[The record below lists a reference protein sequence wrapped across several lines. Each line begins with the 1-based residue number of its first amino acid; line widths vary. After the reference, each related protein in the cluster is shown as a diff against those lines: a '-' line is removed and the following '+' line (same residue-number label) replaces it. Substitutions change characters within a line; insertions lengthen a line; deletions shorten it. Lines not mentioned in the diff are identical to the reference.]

1 MGVCSSKPATKDAPA
16 QQVHT
21 QAPVSPA
28 PAQAPSSP
36 RRATMEQK
44 EAVAGATEQ
53 AKDAVQ
59 QAGEQVQTRV
69 KELERMQQEIERLKE
84 APVLVSE
91 AAHNQ
96 LRIQQLEREVL
107 QVQQEINVTLEIA
120 EQEIK
125 EAVLSAQA
133 SFQQDDGTGYAGQ
146 TSQVPVQIASPQL
159 QANGPTGGYTS
170 APMLQD
176 TANVNGTAG
185 STGAYS
191 HNPHAAMADE
201 TISLDS
207 PSHSIGASRAAL
219 AGSSFADSEISA
231 EHRAASFHETDLLDS
246 PQAYGTANTGFASSS
261 QAPAPATN
269 AASRTTGDGMS
280 GTHPTNTHGISS
292 TQPITGN
299 SISGVQLSS
308 KPILGGEG
316 TFTVQP
322 VNQPW
327 QYATAT
333 AASDSPQR
341 EAQNRQAVDSTSIDV
356 GRSTIGT
363 QALETGRAGMLA
375 HPELQAERSL
385 RSTYSTG
392 RDSPALPSDSPSHSS
407 GQGQSY
413 HQSGSEA
420 PSQSRHSGQAP
431 DDGQAEDLVSD
442 VQSRAQEAS
451 QSAVI
456 AGQEQQQKLQHL
468 IDSGL
473 GPMQG
478 PMQGGASAPP
488 AWMNKVH
495 DQLYRNVHRHTM
507 QPLHTRNLLPHG
519 AQPPQHQSLTQPLG
533 IMPPQAQALGQMAP
547 QLPWGSPQ

>member
-1 MGVCSSKPATKDAPA
+1 M
-16 QQVHT
+16 
-21 QAPVSPA
+21 
-28 PAQAPSSP
+28 
-36 RRATMEQK
+36 
-44 EAVAGATEQ
+44 
-53 AKDAVQ
+53 
-59 QAGEQVQTRV
+59 
-69 KELERMQQEIERLKE
+69 L
-84 APVLVSE
+84 
-91 AAHNQ
+91 
-96 LRIQQLEREVL
+96 
-107 QVQQEINVTLEIA
+107 
-120 EQEIK
+120 
-125 EAVLSAQA
+125 
-133 SFQQDDGTGYAGQ
+133 
-146 TSQVPVQIASPQL
+146 QVPVQIASPQL

-392 RDSPALPSDSPSHSS
+392 VPIT
-407 GQGQSY
+407 
-413 HQSGSEA
+413 
-420 PSQSRHSGQAP
+420 
-431 DDGQAEDLVSD
+431 VS
-442 VQSRAQEAS
+442 
-451 QSAVI
+451 
-456 AGQEQQQKLQHL
+456 
-468 IDSGL
+468 
-473 GPMQG
+473 
-478 PMQGGASAPP
+478 
-488 AWMNKVH
+488 
-495 DQLYRNVHRHTM
+495 
-507 QPLHTRNLLPHG
+507 
-519 AQPPQHQSLTQPLG
+519 
-533 IMPPQAQALGQMAP
+533 
-547 QLPWGSPQ
+547 

>member
-1 MGVCSSKPATKDAPA
+1 
-16 QQVHT
+16 
-21 QAPVSPA
+21 
-28 PAQAPSSP
+28 
-36 RRATMEQK
+36 MEQK

-84 APVLVSE
+84 APVSVSE
-91 AAHNQ
+91 DAHNQ

-133 SFQQDDGTGYAGQ
+133 SFKQDDDTGYAGH
-146 TSQVPVQIASPQL
+146 TSQVPVQIAAPQL

-219 AGSSFADSEISA
+219 AGSSFADSDISA
-231 EHRAASFHETDLLDS
+231 EHRAAGFHEPDLLDS
-246 PQAYGTANTGFASSS
+246 PQGYGTVNTGFASSS
-261 QAPAPATN
+261 QAPATAAN
-269 AASRTTGDGMS
+269 AASRMTGDGMT
-280 GTHPTNTHGISS
+280 GIHPTSRYGTSGV
-292 TQPITGN
+292 QPITGN
-299 SISGVQLSS
+299 GISGVQLSS

-316 TFTVQP
+316 TLTTQP
-322 VNQPW
+322 VTQPR

-341 EAQNRQAVDSTSIDV
+341 ESQNRHATDSTSIDV

-363 QALETGRAGMLA
+363 QALEAGRAGMST
-375 HPELQAERSL
+375 HPGLQAERSL

-392 RDSPALPSDSPSHSS
+392 RDSPAFPSDSPSHSS
-407 GQGQSY
+407 VQGQSY
-413 HQSGSEA
+413 HQSVSEA
-420 PSQSRHSGQAP
+420 PSQSRDSGQAP

-442 VQSRAQEAS
+442 VHSRAQEAS

-507 QPLHTRNLLPHG
+507 QPLHTRNLLPQG

-533 IMPPQAQALGQMAP
+533 IMPCQAQALGQMAP